1 MVYLELLLLHFKYL
15 LIYFFVNII
24 LILFNLFYLLKQR
37 NKYMHTYISIFE
49 ESCKGNYKL
58 LISESNTLENIFWII
73 SSNIVF
79 QYFYTQNNNKNIDI
93 YIYKY
98 KITKHIHLHIF
109 ICLLYLQN
117 KIHRKIN
124 LISFIFPFLHFFHI
138 QHNDIY
144 HLSLIYNAFI
154 ST

>member
-1 MVYLELLLLHFKYL
+1 MQRIVRYFLHLLLLIQIDFSYYSSYKSIYLQQILEISFPNLKFKMVYSELLLLHFKYL
-15 LIYFFVNII
+15 LIYFFMNII

-93 YIYKY
+93 YI
-98 KITKHIHLHIF
+98 
-109 ICLLYLQN
+109 
-117 KIHRKIN
+117 
-124 LISFIFPFLHFFHI
+124 
-138 QHNDIY
+138 
-144 HLSLIYNAFI
+144 
-154 ST
+154 

>member
-1 MVYLELLLLHFKYL
+1 M
-15 LIYFFVNII
+15 NII

-58 LISESNTLENIFWII
+58 LISESNSKTSFGLFHLTSYFSTFIHRITIKI
-73 SSNIVF
+73 S
-79 QYFYTQNNNKNIDI
+79 I

-144 HLSLIYNAFI
+144 HLSLTYNAFI